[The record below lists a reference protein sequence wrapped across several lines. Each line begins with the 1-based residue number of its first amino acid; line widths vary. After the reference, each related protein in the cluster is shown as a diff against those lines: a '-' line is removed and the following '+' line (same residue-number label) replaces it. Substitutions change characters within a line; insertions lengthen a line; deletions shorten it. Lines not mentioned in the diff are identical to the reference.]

1 MRTVIM
7 MAAWMAMGFVVN
19 AEERQ
24 SPNERAASVEMVRG
38 IELEGPLEGRDG
50 QGHCS
55 FTARGSVSA
64 PGINLDF
71 ACTATEE
78 TCKEAIQKAMECAKL
93 TVSMM
98 KRQFR
103 H

>member
-1 MRTVIM
+1 M
-7 MAAWMAMGFVVN
+7 MAAWMAMGFAVK
-19 AEERQ
+19 AGERPFP
-24 SPNERAASVEMVRG
+24 SEWTAPVEMISGLER
-38 IELEGPLEGRDG
+38 EGPVEGRDG

-98 KRQFR
+98 KSQFR
-103 H
+103 N